1 MDVEK
6 TMQFILEQHAAF
18 SAGLVEQKDRL
29 NLLGEHVKML
39 ATTAEHM
46 LTVQQ
51 EHETWLARLTESQT
65 RQTESQTRLTESQT
79 HLAESHTRLAES
91 HTQLAASHAQLANLH
106 IRVSDKQDRNEDA
119 INVLIRMVQDILPRL
134 PKQ

>member
-6 TMQFILEQHAAF
+6 TMQFILEQQAAF
-18 SAGLVEQKDRL
+18 SADLVEQKNRL

-51 EHETWLARLTESQT
+51 EHETWLARLTEAQARLSESH
-65 RQTESQTRLTESQT
+65 RESEARLSESQARLSESE
-79 HLAESHTRLAES
+79 ARLAES
-91 HTQLAASHAQLANLH
+91 NARLADSHARLADSH
-106 IRVSDKQDRNEDA
+106 T
-119 INVLIRMVQDILPRL
+119 
-134 PKQ
+134 

>member
-6 TMQFILEQHAAF
+6 TMQFIIEQHAAF
-18 SAGLVEQKDRL
+18 SADLVE
-29 NLLGEHVKML
+29 LGEHVKML

-51 EHETWLARLTESQT
+51 EHETWLARLTEAQ
-65 RQTESQTRLTESQT
+65 
-79 HLAESHTRLAES
+79 TRLAES
-91 HTQLAASHAQLANLH
+91 EARLAESNARLAESHARL
-106 IRVSDKQDRNEDA
+106 SDKQDRNEDA
-119 INVLIRMVQDILPRL
+119 INVLIRMYQDILPRL